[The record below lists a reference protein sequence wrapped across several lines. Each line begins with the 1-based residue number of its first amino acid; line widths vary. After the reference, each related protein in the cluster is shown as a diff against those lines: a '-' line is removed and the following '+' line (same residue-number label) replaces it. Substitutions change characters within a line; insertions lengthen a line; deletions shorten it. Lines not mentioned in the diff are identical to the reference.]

1 MNISYYD
8 FKNLENQDQCSL
20 VLGNGKVV
28 NERTMKDLKYTLY
41 EFSTFTVEVMQNLTN
56 EKSAVINVFQNRAAY
71 AV

>member
-20 VLGNGKVV
+20 VMHNGKIV
-28 NERTMKDLKYTLY
+28 NERTMDNLKYTLY
-41 EFSTFTVEVMQNLTN
+41 EFSSFTVEVVHNLAK
-56 EKSAVINVFQNRAAY
+56 EKFAVINVFQNRAAY